1 MSVKHP
7 HDPADSVAERL
18 HSASIRLL
26 RLLRREDDDSGLTAP
41 RLSAL
46 SVLVF
51 AGPRSLSELAAAEQV
66 RPPTMSR
73 IVDALAAAALVSRE
87 PDPQDRRGV
96 RITATETGRALL
108 LAGRARRVAALEARL
123 VPLTAEERETLRQAV
138 EILERVLR

>member
-7 HDPADSVAERL
+7 HDRPDSVAERL
-18 HSASIRLL
+18 HAASIRLL

-51 AGPRSLSELAAAEQV
+51 GGPRSLSELAEAEQV

-73 IVDALAAAALVSRE
+73 IVDALAAAALITRD
-87 PDPQDRRGV
+87 PDPVDRRGV
-96 RITATETGRALL
+96 RISATGAGRDLL

-123 VPLTAEERETLRQAV
+123 TPLTLEERQALQRGV

>member
-7 HDPADSVAERL
+7 HDWPDSVAERL
-18 HSASIRLL
+18 HAASIRLL

-51 AGPRSLSELAAAEQV
+51 GGPRSLGELAAAEQV

-73 IVDALAAAALVSRE
+73 IVDALAAAALVSRD
-87 PDPQDRRGV
+87 PDPTDRRGV
-96 RITATETGRALL
+96 RITATEAGRALL

-123 VPLTAEERETLRQAV
+123 APLTVEERQVLQRGV

>member
-1 MSVKHP
+1 MSVKYP
-7 HDPADSVAERL
+7 YDPADSVAERL

-73 IVDALAAAALVSRE
+73 IVDALAAAALVNRE

-108 LAGRARRVAALEARL
+108 LAGRARRVAALQARL
-123 VPLTAEERETLRQAV
+123 ATLTAEERETLRQAV
-138 EILERVLR
+138 NILERVLR

>member
-1 MSVKHP
+1 MPVKHP
-7 HDPADSVAERL
+7 HELPHSIAERL
-18 HSASIRLL
+18 HAASIRLL

-51 AGPRSLSELAAAEQV
+51 GGPRSLGELAAAEQV

-73 IVDALAAAALVSRE
+73 IVDALAAAGLVSR
-87 PDPQDRRGV
+87 DPNPTDRRGV
-96 RITATETGRALL
+96 RITATEAGRALL

-123 VPLTAEERETLRQAV
+123 APLTVEERQVLQRGV

>member
-1 MSVKHP
+1 MFVKHP
-7 HDPADSVAERL
+7 YDPADSVAERL

-73 IVDALAAAALVSRE
+73 IVDALAAAALVNRE

-123 VPLTAEERETLRQAV
+123 APLTAEERETLRQAV
-138 EILERVLR
+138 EILARVLR

>member
-7 HDPADSVAERL
+7 YDPADGIAERL

-73 IVDALAAAALVSRE
+73 IVDALAAAALVNRE

-123 VPLTAEERETLRQAV
+123 ASLTAEERETLRQAV
-138 EILERVLR
+138 NILERVLR